1 MIKIEVTGNS
11 IPEVADKL
19 LAIGASL
26 RSTAAEGWSAP
37 KHTVVGA
44 EVAEDKAARVMVTK
58 SNSAKAEVAK
68 EAPVDPTPAPKS
80 APAATVSESQPTTTE
95 PSSTRAPASN
105 TGATAADVL
114 SSQPTTK
121 EPSTTPAP
129 APSASEDEELEVV
142 DLPIAPP
149 ADEIDLRALVLKVV
163 ETRGKPFMEGI
174 LTSFGVVKASHV
186 EAARLPELV
195 ARCLEALGK

>member
-26 RSTAAEGWSAP
+26 RSTASNAADDAAREALQA
-37 KHTVVGA
+37 KRDA
-44 EVAEDKAARVMVTK
+44 ANEDKAARVMVTNK
-58 SNSAKAEVAK
+58 KEVA
-68 EAPVDPTPAPKS
+68 EAAPVDPTPAPKS
-80 APAATVSESQPTTTE
+80 APAATVSESLRTTTE
-95 PSSTRAPASN
+95 TSSIPAPASN

-129 APSASEDEELEVV
+129 ASLDFDTDVAPHVLAVV
-142 DLPIAPP
+142 QKL
-149 ADEIDLRALVLKVV
+149 
-163 ETRGKPFMEGI
+163 GKPAAQEI
-174 LTSFGVVKASHV
+174 LSQFGVEKASLLDP
-186 EAARLPELV
+186 ARWPELV
-195 ARCLEALGK
+195 TALQDAI